1 MLYPRSIALDAG
13 SESALAEVVKKW
25 NEHLHSCCKA
35 FAESTPQASVATFSA
50 HAVISDILDNPEEYD
65 FTGDDVMEEG
75 RNIWSDELHFTAE
88 VHNVLA
94 EKIIN
99 SLLFSEVDESTP
111 PSMGDGD
118 SGSAKR
124 KHHSDEDLEVNYMDP
139 NFFMFMNN
147 FGFLRRIT
155 RVRQRCSSTKR
166 LFAV

>member
-65 FTGDDVMEEG
+65 FTEDDVIEAGSNM
-75 RNIWSDELHFTAE
+75 WSDELHLTAE

-94 EKIIN
+94 EKVIN
-99 SLLFSEVDESTP
+99 SLSTSEVDEPFST
-111 PSMGDGD
+111 SCGDGD
-118 SGSAKR
+118 SGPA
-124 KHHSDEDLEVNYMDP
+124 
-139 NFFMFMNN
+139 
-147 FGFLRRIT
+147 
-155 RVRQRCSSTKR
+155 
-166 LFAV
+166 